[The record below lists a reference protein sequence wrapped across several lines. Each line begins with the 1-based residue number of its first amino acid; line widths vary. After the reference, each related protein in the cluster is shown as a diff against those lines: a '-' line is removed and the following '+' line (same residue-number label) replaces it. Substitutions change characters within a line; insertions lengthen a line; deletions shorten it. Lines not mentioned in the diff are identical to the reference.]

1 MANSPTLPTSFS
13 SRRKWAIGLN
23 VTIVLLLV
31 LAVVVMVNYLSRD
44 YFGRF
49 HWSTQ
54 NQIQLSPLTLNFLD
68 KLTNRV
74 KVTLYYN
81 RDEPFYNSVSSLLNE
96 YQHVNSRIS
105 IESIDYLRDAAAA
118 QRIKSQYKLT
128 LPSATN
134 LIIFECDG
142 RPMVVDG
149 NALTRYVLEPMTSEQ
164 EREFRRKP
172 VEFRGEQ
179 MFTAAL
185 LAVSS
190 PKPLRAYFLE
200 GHGEHSINSDNPDYG
215 YLNFASITRQNNIE
229 PRPLSL
235 VGTNTIPSDCHLLV
249 IAGAY
254 REIPDP
260 ELEKIDQ
267 YLAQGGRLLLL
278 FNFQSVGHETGLEKV
293 VAKWGVA
300 VGQNIIKDPSTVS
313 GSDIIVSTF
322 SKHPLVN
329 PLLGLSLQM
338 VEPRAIGSLVAGNAP
353 PANAPQ
359 VEQVAF
365 SSPKSFATNAPGVTH
380 PFPLIVAVEKGA
392 LKGAITERGATRI
405 IVAGDS
411 LFLANS
417 LLAAG
422 ANRDFAGYAL
432 NWLLDRTQLLNGLG
446 PRPIIE
452 WRLIT
457 TPTQLDKMR
466 WILLGAMPGGTLLL
480 GGLVW
485 LRRRK

>member
-1 MANSPTLPTSFS
+1 MATAPSPPPSFS
-13 SRRKWAIGLN
+13 PRRKWAIGLN
-23 VTIVLLLV
+23 VTLLITLV

-44 YFGRF
+44 YFARF
-49 HWSTQ
+49 HWSTR
-54 NQIQLSPLTLNFLD
+54 NKIELSPLTLKFLD
-68 KLTNRV
+68 SLTNRV

-81 RDEPFYNSVSSLLNE
+81 RDEPFYNSVSALLNE
-96 YQHVNSRIS
+96 YRLVNPRIS
-105 IESIDYLRDAAAA
+105 IESIDYLRDASAA
-118 QRIKSQYKLT
+118 QRIKSQYKLS
-128 LPSATN
+128 LPTATN
-134 LIIFECDG
+134 LVIFECEG

-149 NALTRYVLEPMTSEQ
+149 NALTRYVLEPMTNEQ

-190 PKPLRAYFLE
+190 AKPLRAYFLE
-200 GHGEHSINSDNPDYG
+200 GHGEHSIDSDDKDYG
-215 YLNFASITRQNNIE
+215 YLNFAAITRQNNIE

-235 VGTNTIPSDCHLLV
+235 VGTNAIPPDCHLLV

-254 REIPDP
+254 REVPVP
-260 ELEKIDQ
+260 ELEKIEQ
-267 YLAQGGRLLLL
+267 YLDQGGRLLLL
-278 FNFQSVGHETGLEKV
+278 FNFLSVNRETGLEKI
-293 VAKWGVA
+293 VARWGVA
-300 VGQNIIKDPSTVS
+300 VGENIIKDPSTVS
-313 GSDIIVSTF
+313 GADVLVTAF
-322 SKHPLVN
+322 SKHALVN
-329 PLLGLSLQM
+329 PLLGLTLEM
-338 VEPRAIGSLVAGNAP
+338 VEPRSLGTLATSSAP
-353 PANAPQ
+353 SANAPL

-365 SSPKSFATNAPGVTH
+365 SSAKSYATNDPSH
-380 PFPLIVAVEKGA
+380 LRQFPLIVAVEKGA
-392 LKGAITERGATRI
+392 LKGAIAERGATRI

-411 LFLANS
+411 LFLANH
-417 LLAAG
+417 LFGAG

-446 PRPIIE
+446 PRPITE

-457 TPTQLDKMR
+457 TPAQLNNLR
-466 WILLGAMPGGTLLL
+466 WIVLGAMPAGTLLV

>member
-1 MANSPTLPTSFS
+1 MPDAPPPKPSFS
-13 SRRKWAIGLN
+13 PYRRWGIGLH
-23 VTIVLLLV
+23 VSFLILVV

-49 HWSTQ
+49 HWSTR
-54 NQIQLSPLTLNFLD
+54 NQIELSPLTVKFLD
-68 KLTNRV
+68 SLTNRV

-81 RDEPFYNSVSSLLNE
+81 RDEPFYNSVLALLGE
-96 YQHVNSRIS
+96 YQKANTRIS
-105 IESIDYLRDAAAA
+105 VESIDYLRDAAAA

-128 LPSATN
+128 VPTATN
-134 LIIFECDG
+134 LIIFECEG

-149 NALTRYVLEPMTSEQ
+149 NALTRYVLEPVTNEQ

-185 LAVSS
+185 LTVSS
-190 PKPLRAYFLE
+190 PKPLHAYFLE
-200 GHGEHSINSDNPDYG
+200 GHGEHSIDSDDKDYG
-215 YLNFASITRQNNIE
+215 YLDFAAITRQNNIE

-235 VGTNTIPSDCHLLV
+235 AGTNVVPADCHLLV
-249 IAGAY
+249 IAGPHTD
-254 REIPDP
+254 IPAP

-267 YLAQGGRLLLL
+267 YLSQGGRLLLL
-278 FNFQSVGHETGLEKV
+278 FNFLSASRDTGLEKI

-313 GSDIIVSTF
+313 GSDVLVSSF

-329 PLLGLSLQM
+329 PLLGLSMEL
-338 VEPRAIGSLVAGNAP
+338 VEPRSVGKLVTGSP
-353 PANAPQ
+353 SANAPQ
-359 VEQVAF
+359 VEQLAF
-365 SSPKSFATNAPGVTH
+365 SSAKSFAANDPGH
-380 PFPLIVAVEKGA
+380 LQAFPLIVAVEKGA
-392 LKGAITERGATRI
+392 LKGAIAERGATRI

-411 LFLANS
+411 LFLANN
-417 LLAAG
+417 LIGAA

-446 PRPIIE
+446 PRPIVE
-452 WRLIT
+452 YRLLS
-457 TPTQLDKMR
+457 TPTQLEKTR
-466 WILLGAMPGGTLLL
+466 WILLAGMPGGTLLL